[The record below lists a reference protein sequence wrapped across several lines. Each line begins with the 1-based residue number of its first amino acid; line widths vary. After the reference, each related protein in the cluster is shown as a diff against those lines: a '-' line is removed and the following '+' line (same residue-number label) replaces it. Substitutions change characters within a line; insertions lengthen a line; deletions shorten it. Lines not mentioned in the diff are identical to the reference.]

1 MKTRILLSAALAM
14 LIGHA
19 TVATGP
25 AAETVDLLA
34 DGFNGWTRDLAKK
47 DVTIP
52 EVWSL
57 DDGVLTCKGQPYGVL
72 RTEKEYGDYVL
83 ELEWRWP
90 NKGGNNGVLV
100 HTGDPRTLG
109 IWPRS
114 LEVQLAHRNAGDFWD
129 IGTET
134 DMPGEDARRSS
145 RRVANLTDDSEKP
158 LGEWNHMRIRCQNDT
173 VTVWVNGDEVNACT
187 NLRNAKTGEPLTSG
201 AICLQSEGTPI
212 EYRNVCLTPIE
223 K

>member
-1 MKTRILLSAALAM
+1 MKTRVLLPTALVMLNCAAF
-14 LIGHA
+14 
-19 TVATGP
+19 VAVVP

-34 DGFNGWTRDLAKK
+34 DGFKGWTYDLSDKTA
-47 DVTIP
+47 TIP
-52 EVWSL
+52 DVWSL
-57 DDGVLTCKGQPYGVL
+57 DDGVLQCKGRPAGVL

-83 ELEWRWP
+83 DLEWRWP

-114 LEVQLAHRNAGDFWD
+114 LEVQLQSGNAGDFWD

-134 DMPGEDARRSS
+134 DMPGEDARRKG
-145 RRVANLTDDSEKP
+145 RRVKNLTDDSEKP
-158 LGEWNHMRIRCQNDT
+158 LGEWNHMRIRCQDDT

-212 EYRNVCLTPIE
+212 EYRNVRLTPIE